1 MVDRSLCVVGFGELG
16 SVFASRMV
24 AAGVPDVRGFARP
37 GTEPR
42 ATATT
47 MRMRAVG
54 ARACSDLADALSG
67 AGVVLSAVPAA
78 AAEEVVGAC
87 APLLEPGA
95 LYVDVTASEPEG
107 KAAAA
112 ALVARHG
119 ALYADVAVLGT
130 VVASGYA
137 VPMIVSGPGA
147 DAWRE
152 FATPLGMSVTTLDGP
167 AGRASLVKLLR
178 SVYMKGRDALVVE
191 TLLAARRH
199 GVERELLP
207 TIAGPGEDVS
217 FPALAERVLCA
228 LAVHAQRRADELAGS
243 AELLSEVGVD
253 PLVTSAAAARLQWLA
268 DLGLRELFDGER
280 PHDLRTVLDAIDR
293 LSASSATEA
302 AGWRASTA

>member
-1 MVDRSLCVVGFGELG
+1 MTANPSLCVVGFGELG

-24 AAGVPDVRGFARP
+24 AVGVADVRAFARP
-37 GTEPR
+37 APEPQ
-42 ATATT
+42 ATAAT

-54 ARACSDLADALSG
+54 ARPCGDLAEALSG
-67 AGVVLSAVPAA
+67 ADVVLSAVPAA
-78 AAEEVVGAC
+78 VADDVVGEC

-95 LYVDVTASEPEG
+95 LYVDVTASEPER

-112 ALVARHG
+112 ELVARQG
-119 ALYADVAVLGT
+119 ARYADVAVLGS
-130 VVASGYA
+130 VVVSGFA
-137 VPMIVSGPGA
+137 VPMIASGAGA

-152 FATPLGMSVTTLDGP
+152 FATALGMTVTTLDGP

-207 TIAGPGEDVS
+207 TIAGPGEDLP

-228 LAVHAQRRADELAGS
+228 LAVHAERRADELAGS
-243 AELLSEVGVD
+243 ADLLSDVGVD
-253 PLVTSAAAARLQWLA
+253 PLVTSAAAARLQWVA
-268 DLGLRELFDGER
+268 DLGLRELFGGER
-280 PHDLRTVLDAIDR
+280 PHDLRVVLDAIDR
-293 LSASSATEA
+293 LSHSPTTEAA
-302 AGWRASTA
+302 AGWRA

>member
-1 MVDRSLCVVGFGELG
+1 MAERSLCVVGFGELG
-16 SVFASRMV
+16 SVFASRIV
-24 AAGVPDVRGFARP
+24 SAGLHDVRAFARP
-37 GTEPR
+37 GPNPR
-42 ATATT
+42 ATAAT

-54 ARACSDLADALSG
+54 ARPCSDLAEALSG
-67 AGVVLSAVPAA
+67 ADVVLSAVPAA
-78 AAEEVVGAC
+78 AADDVVDAC

-95 LYVDVTASEPEG
+95 LYVDVTASEPEC

-130 VVASGYA
+130 VVGNGYA
-137 VPMIVSGPGA
+137 VPMLASGAGA

-152 FATPLGMSVTTLDGP
+152 FATPLGMSITTLDGP

-191 TLLAARRH
+191 TMLAARRH

-207 TIAGPGEDVS
+207 TISGPGEDVP

-243 AELLSEVGVD
+243 ADLLSEVGVD
-253 PLVTSAAAARLQWLA
+253 PLVTSAAAARLQWVA

-280 PHDLRTVLDAIDR
+280 PQDLRIVLDAIDR
-293 LSASSATEA
+293 LASWETQGASASP
-302 AGWRASTA
+302 ASP